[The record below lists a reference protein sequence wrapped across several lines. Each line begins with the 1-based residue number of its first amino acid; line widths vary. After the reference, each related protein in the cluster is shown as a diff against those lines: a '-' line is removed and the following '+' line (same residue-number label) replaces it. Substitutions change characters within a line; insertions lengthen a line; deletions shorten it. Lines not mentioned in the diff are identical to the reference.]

1 MSSIIFGVVG
11 VLVGGLIGFVIRNA
25 TAGRES
31 NEAIEEAEKIR
42 TEAGREAKELSTQ
55 ARHDADRIVGDAKQD
70 AKERRSEVLKR
81 EESVDKRETD
91 VVDVRQRAEKLHEQ
105 AASRSADLDTRESDL
120 LKMKGQMEE
129 RLAEIAGLTPDAAK
143 AELLAHVER
152 EYTDMFEKK
161 MRALESDGEVTLARR
176 AQEILL
182 TAIQRYSGSAAT
194 DAMTSVI
201 SLPSEELKGRIIG
214 KEGRNI
220 KAFERATGCEVLVD
234 DTPGAIVLSSHD
246 PVRREIA
253 RRALER
259 LMEDGRIQPTR
270 IEEVVET
277 AKGEVEEIIRQA
289 GVETVEELGIGPMD
303 PRLVYLV
310 GRLKFRTSFGQS
322 VLQHSLEMG
331 HIAGMI
337 ASEVGANVQVAKFGA
352 LVHDIGKAVD
362 HEVEGTH
369 VEIGRKLLKRFNVD
383 EEVIKAMQAH
393 HEEYP
398 FENPESVI
406 VLVADKL
413 SAARPGARRD
423 SVENYLK
430 RLTDLENAATSF
442 DGVEKAYA
450 IQAGRE
456 VRVFVTPDKVDDA
469 AAKQIARAIA
479 DKIQQ
484 ELNYPGEVKITLIR
498 ERRVIEYAK

>member
-1 MSSIIFGVVG
+1 MDPLIVGIIGAVI
-11 VLVGGLIGFVIRNA
+11 GGGIGFALRSA
-25 TAGRES
+25 TVKQVGKA
-31 NEAIEEAEKIR
+31 ALAEAEKLK
-42 TEAGREAKELSTQ
+42 EKAEREVKELASE
-55 ARHDADRIVGDAKQD
+55 ARRDAQRILEDAKKE
-70 AKERRSEVLKR
+70 AKERRDEVRSR
-81 EESVDKRETD
+81 EEKIDERESAAMEIRDRADKIREEAEARHAKLEEKEKELTD
-91 VVDVRQRAEKLHEQ
+91 LRAEMEQKLAQVAELSSEQ
-105 AASRSADLDTRESDL
+105 A
-120 LKMKGQMEE
+120 KEE
-129 RLAEIAGLTPDAAK
+129 LMQQI
-143 AELLAHVER
+143 ER
-152 EYTDMFEKK
+152 EYADMFEKK
-161 MRALESDGEVTLARR
+161 RQALESEGEVALARR

-182 TAIQRYSGSAAT
+182 TAIQRYAGSAAN

-201 SLPSEELKGRIIG
+201 SLPSEDLKGRIIG

-220 KAFERATGCEVLVD
+220 KALERATGCEILVD
-234 DTPGAIVLSSHD
+234 DTPGAIVISSHD

-270 IEEVVET
+270 IEEIVE
-277 AKGEVEEIIRQA
+277 ASKSEVEEIIRAA
-289 GVETVEELGIGPMD
+289 GVETVEELGLGSID

-310 GRLKFRTSFGQS
+310 GRLKFRTSFGQN
-322 VLQHSLEMG
+322 VLQHSREMG

-337 ASEVGANVQVAKFGA
+337 AAEVGANVHVAKFGA

-369 VEIGRKLLKRFNVD
+369 VEIGRKLLQRFGVD

-398 FENPESVI
+398 FENPESII
-406 VLVADKL
+406 VLVADKI

-430 RLTDLENAATSF
+430 RLQDLENVAASF
-442 DGVEKAYA
+442 DGVEKTYA

-456 VRVFVTPDKVDDA
+456 VRVFVTPEKIDDTS
-469 AAKQIARAIA
+469 AKSLARDIAE
-479 DKIQQ
+479 KIQK
-484 ELNYPGEVKITLIR
+484 ELHYPGEIKVTLIR
-498 ERRVIEYAK
+498 EKRVVEFAR